1 MDTPSTPT
9 PTPTSA
15 ADIRDQQIADLRAAL
30 QRAVP
35 LLAFA
40 AGREA
45 DTDPR
50 QSELLSAAADDL
62 TDILD
67 RTAP

>member
-1 MDTPSTPT
+1 MDIPPALI
-9 PTPTSA
+9 PAPA
-15 ADIRDQQIADLRAAL
+15 ADIRDQQVADRRAAL

-50 QSELLSAAADDL
+50 RLELLSAAADDL
-62 TDILD
+62 TYMLD
-67 RTAP
+67 RTAS

>member
-1 MDTPSTPT
+1 MDTPPA
-9 PTPTSA
+9 PAPAPA

-30 QRAVP
+30 LRAVP

-50 QSELLSAAADDL
+50 QSALLSAAADDL

>member
-1 MDTPSTPT
+1 MNAPPT
-9 PTPTSA
+9 PA
-15 ADIRDQQIADLRAAL
+15 ADIRDQQIADPRAAL

-50 QSELLSAAADDL
+50 QLALLSAAADDL

-67 RTAP
+67 RTTP